1 MKTKI
6 TTAFLLKEYRSTIKV
21 LLFSIFVFAGLFC
34 FICPAFYCK
43 GIRNLLTNMAFM
55 LIIAIPFC
63 GIGIKNI
70 LDIVSQNK
78 NIKKSNYLIVEDVV
92 VNKRMLQHGTSKD
105 TSDSYCQL
113 DFEKHSKETGKSV
126 VVKRT
131 VYNET
136 EKGDLFYMVYI
147 NKKLLGF
154 YPASKYELP

>member
-1 MKTKI
+1 MKAKI
-6 TTAFLLKEYRSTIKV
+6 TNAFLLKEYRSTTKV
-21 LLFSIFVFAGLFC
+21 FLFSIFVIAGLFC
-34 FICPAFYCK
+34 FICPMFYCK

-55 LIIAIPFC
+55 LVIAIPFC

-70 LDIVSQNK
+70 LNIVNQNK
-78 NIKKSNYLIVEDVV
+78 HIKKSNYLIIADVV
-92 VNKRMLQHGTSKD
+92 VNKRMLQHGTSKN

-136 EKGDLFYMVYI
+136 QKGDLFYLVYV
-147 NKKLLGF
+147 NKKLLAF
-154 YPASKYELP
+154 YPASRYELP

>member
-6 TTAFLLKEYRSTIKV
+6 TSAFLLKEYRSTTKV
-21 LLFSIFVFAGLFC
+21 FLFSIFVIAGLFC
-34 FICPAFYCK
+34 FICPVFYCK
-43 GIRNLLTNMAFM
+43 EISNLLTNMAFM

-63 GIGIKNI
+63 GIGLKNI
-70 LDIVSQNK
+70 LNIINQNKRIKNSNYSIIEDIVVK
-78 NIKKSNYLIVEDVV
+78 
-92 VNKRMLQHGTSKD
+92 KRMLQHGTSKN

-126 VVKRT
+126 VVKRS

-136 EKGDLFYMVYI
+136 QKGDLFYLVYVD
-147 NKKLLGF
+147 NNLLGF